1 MEKGLLHKQIR
12 DFFVRNF
19 DVRQEKEDEL
29 ETIESIRKGI
39 EFKGTNLWVLI
50 FATFVASLGLNT
62 NSTAVII
69 GAMLISPLMG
79 PIMGFGL
86 GLGISDFDLIK
97 RSFRNFAT
105 ATVFSVITSTLFFL
119 ISPISEAQSEL
130 LARTQPTVY
139 DVLIAF
145 FGGLAGIVASST
157 KSKGNVIPGVAI
169 ATALMPPLCT
179 AGFGLASGNLYYF
192 FGAFYLYFINTV
204 FISLA
209 TYVVVRLLKYPKK
222 VFLNKQREKIVTRY
236 VGVIVFFTIVP
247 SLFLSYNLIRASYFN
262 DRVRTFVADE
272 LSFPN
277 TQILSKTVTDTSDK
291 KEVKVVLIGET
302 VPETM
307 IANARAK
314 MPKYGLKNVG
324 LVVQQGFG
332 QEATDINELKSLL
345 MQDLYNPIWG
355 PAGASC
361 RTTCGWTRR
370 CRTAPSPA
378 IRSFWRPS
386 SMPDG
391 TMPPCICWPTSPIS
405 PPTGASTIPWPSVRW
420 PRSRAWRRSTS
431 TSSSTA
437 APPNPA
443 PPPRCWRSWTA
454 AWTRSGWG
462 GSWTAL
468 AGAWSWTGTRIT
480 TR

>member
-209 TYVVVRLLKYPKK
+209 TYVVVRLLKYP
-222 VFLNKQREKIVTRY
+222 
-236 VGVIVFFTIVP
+236 IVFFTIVP

-345 MQDLYNPIWG
+345 MQDLYKNSEEVLRAQSLQIDSLKRDLNKYHCYNHLTSELMPEMKVLFPYIKEV
-355 PAGASC
+355 SC
-361 RTTCGWTRR
+361 AHTYLMDMD
-370 CRTAPSPA
+370 S
-378 IRSFWRPS
+378 IK
-386 SMPDG
+386 PD
-391 TMPPCICWPTSPIS
+391 TVLLVYLKSKEK
-405 PPTGASTIPWPSVRW
+405 VREAEQEKIKKW
-420 PRSRAWRRSTS
+420 L
-431 TSSSTA
+431 A
-437 APPNPA
+437 A
-443 PPPRCWRSWTA
+443 RVEQKKIK
-454 AWTRSGWG
+454 
-462 GSWTAL
+462 L
-468 AGAWSWTGTRIT
+468 IIE
-480 TR
+480 

>member
-1 MEKGLLHKQIR
+1 MLHKQIR

-314 MPKYGLKNVG
+314 MPKYGLKTWA
-324 LVVQQGFG
+324 L
-332 QEATDINELKSLL
+332 
-345 MQDLYNPIWG
+345 
-355 PAGASC
+355 SC
-361 RTTCGWTRR
+361 SRVSGRK
-370 CRTAPSPA
+370 
-378 IRSFWRPS
+378 
-386 SMPDG
+386 
-391 TMPPCICWPTSPIS
+391 
-405 PPTGASTIPWPSVRW
+405 PPTL
-420 PRSRAWRRSTS
+420 TS
-431 TSSSTA
+431 
-437 APPNPA
+437 
-443 PPPRCWRSWTA
+443 
-454 AWTRSGWG
+454 
-462 GSWTAL
+462 
-468 AGAWSWTGTRIT
+468 
-480 TR
+480 

>member
-19 DVRQEKEDEL
+19 DVRQEKEDEK
-29 ETIESIRKGI
+29 ETIESIKKGV

-86 GLGISDFDLIK
+86 GLGISDFGLIK
-97 RSFRNFAT
+97 QSFRNFLT
-105 ATVFSVITSTLFFL
+105 ATIFSVITSTLFFL

-192 FGAFYLYFINTV
+192 FGAFYLFFINSV

-209 TYVVVRLLKYPKK
+209 TYLVVRLLKYPKK
-222 VFLNKQREKIVTRY
+222 VFLDKQREKKVTRY
-236 VGVIVFFTIVP
+236 VGAIVLFTIVP
-247 SLFLSYNLIRASYFN
+247 SVYLSYNLIRSSYFYN
-262 DRVRTFVADE
+262 RVHEFVVSE
-272 LSFPN
+272 LAFPN
-277 TQILSKTVTDTSDK
+277 TQILNKTVTYEKNGHSCK
-291 KEVKVVLIGET
+291 YPWLKFVV
-302 VPETM
+302 
-307 IANARAK
+307 
-314 MPKYGLKNVG
+314 
-324 LVVQQGFG
+324 
-332 QEATDINELKSLL
+332 
-345 MQDLYNPIWG
+345 
-355 PAGASC
+355 
-361 RTTCGWTRR
+361 
-370 CRTAPSPA
+370 
-378 IRSFWRPS
+378 
-386 SMPDG
+386 
-391 TMPPCICWPTSPIS
+391 
-405 PPTGASTIPWPSVRW
+405 
-420 PRSRAWRRSTS
+420 
-431 TSSSTA
+431 
-437 APPNPA
+437 
-443 PPPRCWRSWTA
+443 
-454 AWTRSGWG
+454 
-462 GSWTAL
+462 
-468 AGAWSWTGTRIT
+468 
-480 TR
+480 

>member
-1 MEKGLLHKQIR
+1 MERGVLHKQIR

-19 DVRQEKEDEL
+19 DVRQDKEDEL
-29 ETIESIRKGI
+29 GTIESIKKGV

-97 RSFRNFAT
+97 RSFRNFVT
-105 ATVFSVITSTLFFL
+105 ATVFSVITSSFYFL

-145 FGGLAGIVASST
+145 FGGMAGIVASST

-192 FGAFYLYFINTV
+192 FGAFYLFFINSV

-209 TYVVVRLLKYPKK
+209 TYLVVRLLKYPKK
-222 VFLNKQREKIVTRY
+222 VFLDKQREKIVTRY

-247 SLFLSYNLIRASYFN
+247 SLFLSYNLIRSSYFN
-262 DRVRTFVADE
+262 TRVSTFVTDE
-272 LSFPN
+272 LNFPN
-277 TQILSKTVTDTSDK
+277 TQILSKKITDTSDT

-302 VPETM
+302 VPDATIE
-307 IANARAK
+307 NVRSK
-314 MPKYGLKNVG
+314 LPKYGLKGVN
-324 LVVQQGFG
+324 LIVQQGFG

-345 MQDLYNPIWG
+345 MKDLYKNSEEVLRIQALQIDSLKRDLNKYQSYDLLTSEIKPELKVLF
-355 PAGASC
+355 PFVQEVSC
-361 RTTCGWTRR
+361 SHTYL
-370 CRTAPSPA
+370 
-378 IRSFWRPS
+378 
-386 SMPDG
+386 M
-391 TMPPCICWPTSPIS
+391 
-405 PPTGASTIPWPSVRW
+405 SVDSAKSDTVLLVYLKSKEKVREAEQQKIKEW
-420 PRSRAWRRSTS
+420 LSARVESKKIK
-431 TSSSTA
+431 
-437 APPNPA
+437 
-443 PPPRCWRSWTA
+443 
-454 AWTRSGWG
+454 
-462 GSWTAL
+462 L
-468 AGAWSWTGTRIT
+468 IIE
-480 TR
+480 

>member
-324 LVVQQGFG
+324 L
-332 QEATDINELKSLL
+332 
-345 MQDLYNPIWG
+345 
-355 PAGASC
+355 SC
-361 RTTCGWTRR
+361 SRVSGRK
-370 CRTAPSPA
+370 
-378 IRSFWRPS
+378 
-386 SMPDG
+386 
-391 TMPPCICWPTSPIS
+391 
-405 PPTGASTIPWPSVRW
+405 PPTL
-420 PRSRAWRRSTS
+420 TS
-431 TSSSTA
+431 
-437 APPNPA
+437 
-443 PPPRCWRSWTA
+443 
-454 AWTRSGWG
+454 
-462 GSWTAL
+462 
-468 AGAWSWTGTRIT
+468 
-480 TR
+480 

>member
-179 AGFGLASGNLYYF
+179 AGFGLASGKLYYF

-345 MQDLYNPIWG
+345 MQDLYKNSEEVLRAQSLQIDSLKRDLNKYHSYNHLTSELMPEMKVLFPYIKEV
-355 PAGASC
+355 SC
-361 RTTCGWTRR
+361 AHTYLMDMD
-370 CRTAPSPA
+370 S
-378 IRSFWRPS
+378 IK
-386 SMPDG
+386 PD
-391 TMPPCICWPTSPIS
+391 TVLLVYLKSKEK
-405 PPTGASTIPWPSVRW
+405 VREAEQEKIKKW
-420 PRSRAWRRSTS
+420 L
-431 TSSSTA
+431 A
-437 APPNPA
+437 A
-443 PPPRCWRSWTA
+443 RVEQKKIK
-454 AWTRSGWG
+454 
-462 GSWTAL
+462 L
-468 AGAWSWTGTRIT
+468 IIE
-480 TR
+480 

>member
-1 MEKGLLHKQIR
+1 MEKGLLRKQVR

-29 ETIESIRKGI
+29 GTIESIKKGV

-86 GLGISDFDLIK
+86 GLGIADFDLIK

-105 ATVFSVITSTLFFL
+105 ATVFSVITSTLYFL

-192 FGAFYLYFINTV
+192 FGAFYLFFINTV

-222 VFLNKQREKIVTRY
+222 VFLDKQREKIVTRY

-247 SLFLSYNLIRASYFN
+247 SLFLSYNLIRTSYFN
-262 DRVRTFVADE
+262 TRVSTFVADE
-272 LSFPN
+272 LNFPN
-277 TQILSKTVTDTSDK
+277 TQILSKTVTDTSDT

-302 VPETM
+302 IPEATLS
-307 IANARAK
+307 AVRAK
-314 MPKYGLKNVG
+314 LPKYGLKGVS
-324 LVVQQGFG
+324 LIVQQGFG

-345 MQDLYNPIWG
+345 MKDLYKNSEEVLRIQAIQIDSLKRDLNKYHSYGQMTSELKPELKVLF
-355 PAGASC
+355 PFVQEVSC
-361 RTTCGWTRR
+361 SHTYLMEVDSAKTDTVLLVYLKSKERVRE
-370 CRTAPSPA
+370 AEQQK
-378 IRSFWRPS
+378 IREWL
-386 SMPDG
+386 
-391 TMPPCICWPTSPIS
+391 
-405 PPTGASTIPWPSVRW
+405 
-420 PRSRAWRRSTS
+420 
-431 TSSSTA
+431 A
-437 APPNPA
+437 ARLESNKIK
-443 PPPRCWRSWTA
+443 
-454 AWTRSGWG
+454 
-462 GSWTAL
+462 L
-468 AGAWSWTGTRIT
+468 IIE
-480 TR
+480 

>member
-1 MEKGLLHKQIR
+1 MENGLLHKQIK

-29 ETIESIRKGI
+29 ETIESIKKGI

-86 GLGISDFDLIK
+86 GLGIFDFDLIK

-105 ATVFSVITSTLFFL
+105 ATVFSIITSTLFFL

-179 AGFGLASGNLYYF
+179 AGFGLASGNMYYF
-192 FGAFYLYFINTV
+192 FGALYLFFINSV

-209 TYVVVRLLKYPKK
+209 TFMVVRVLKYPKK
-222 VFLNKQREKIVTRY
+222 VFLDKHREKIVSRY
-236 VGVIVFFTIVP
+236 VGIIVFFTIVP
-247 SLFLSYNLIRASYFN
+247 SIFLSYNLIRSSYFN
-262 DRVRTFVADE
+262 TRASHFVTEE

-277 TQILSKTVTDTSDK
+277 TQILNKVITDTSDK
-291 KEVKVVLIGET
+291 QEIRVVLIGEN

-307 IANARAK
+307 IDNARLK
-314 MPKYGLKNVG
+314 LPKYGLKDVS

-332 QEATDINELKSLL
+332 QETDINELKSLL
-345 MQDLYNPIWG
+345 MKDLYKNSEEVLRNQSVQIDSLKRNLDIYKSYDRLTTELIPEIKVLF
-355 PAGASC
+355 PFVQEASLS
-361 RTTCGWTRR
+361 RTYLMSTD
-370 CRTAPSPA
+370 S
-378 IRSFWRPS
+378 IK
-386 SMPDG
+386 PDMVMLVYLKSK
-391 TMPPCICWPTSPIS
+391 TKVHEAEQKKIKEWL
-405 PPTGASTIPWPSVRW
+405 
-420 PRSRAWRRSTS
+420 
-431 TSSSTA
+431 A
-437 APPNPA
+437 A
-443 PPPRCWRSWTA
+443 
-454 AWTRSGWG
+454 
-462 GSWTAL
+462 
-468 AGAWSWTGTRIT
+468 RIET
-480 TR
+480 KNIKLIIE

>member
-345 MQDLYNPIWG
+345 MQDLYKNSEEVLRAQSLQIDSLKRDLNKYHCYNHLTSELMPEMKVLFPYIKEV
-355 PAGASC
+355 SC
-361 RTTCGWTRR
+361 AQTYLMDMD
-370 CRTAPSPA
+370 S
-378 IRSFWRPS
+378 IK
-386 SMPDG
+386 PD
-391 TMPPCICWPTSPIS
+391 TVLLVYLKSKEK
-405 PPTGASTIPWPSVRW
+405 VREAEQEKIKKW
-420 PRSRAWRRSTS
+420 L
-431 TSSSTA
+431 A
-437 APPNPA
+437 A
-443 PPPRCWRSWTA
+443 RVEQKKIK
-454 AWTRSGWG
+454 
-462 GSWTAL
+462 L
-468 AGAWSWTGTRIT
+468 IIE
-480 TR
+480 

>member
-1 MEKGLLHKQIR
+1 M
-12 DFFVRNF
+12 
-19 DVRQEKEDEL
+19 
-29 ETIESIRKGI
+29 
-39 EFKGTNLWVLI
+39 
-50 FATFVASLGLNT
+50 
-62 NSTAVII
+62 
-69 GAMLISPLMG
+69 
-79 PIMGFGL
+79 
-86 GLGISDFDLIK
+86 
-97 RSFRNFAT
+97 
-105 ATVFSVITSTLFFL
+105 
-119 ISPISEAQSEL
+119 
-130 LARTQPTVY
+130 
-139 DVLIAF
+139 
-145 FGGLAGIVASST
+145 ASST

-332 QEATDINELKSLL
+332 QEA
-345 MQDLYNPIWG
+345 
-355 PAGASC
+355 
-361 RTTCGWTRR
+361 
-370 CRTAPSPA
+370 
-378 IRSFWRPS
+378 
-386 SMPDG
+386 
-391 TMPPCICWPTSPIS
+391 PTL
-405 PPTGASTIPWPSVRW
+405 
-420 PRSRAWRRSTS
+420 TS
-431 TSSSTA
+431 
-437 APPNPA
+437 
-443 PPPRCWRSWTA
+443 
-454 AWTRSGWG
+454 
-462 GSWTAL
+462 
-468 AGAWSWTGTRIT
+468 
-480 TR
+480 

>member
-1 MEKGLLHKQIR
+1 MEKGLLHKQIT
-12 DFFVRNF
+12 DFFVRSF

-86 GLGISDFDLIK
+86 GLGIYDYDLVK

-119 ISPISEAQSEL
+119 VSPISEAQSEL

-209 TYVVVRLLKYPKK
+209 TFLVVRVLKYPKK
-222 VFLNKQREKIVTRY
+222 TFLDKQREKVVSRY
-236 VGVIVFFTIVP
+236 IGVIVFFTIVP

-262 DRVRTFVADE
+262 DRVRNFVTEE
-272 LSFPN
+272 LVFPN
-277 TQILSKTVTDTSDK
+277 TQILSKTVTDTSEK

-307 IANARAK
+307 IDNARAK
-314 MPKYGLKNVG
+314 LPKYGLKDVS

-332 QEATDINELKSLL
+332 REATDINELKSLL
-345 MQDLYNPIWG
+345 MQDLYKNSEEVLRTQSIQIDSLKRTVDHYKTASRITSELIPEMKVLF
-355 PAGASC
+355 PAVLEASC
-361 RTTCGWTRR
+361 SHTYIVSTDSLSRQDTVMLVYLKSKMRINEKEQEK
-370 CRTAPSPA
+370 
-378 IRSFWRPS
+378 IREWL
-386 SMPDG
+386 
-391 TMPPCICWPTSPIS
+391 
-405 PPTGASTIPWPSVRW
+405 GARVNAKNIK
-420 PRSRAWRRSTS
+420 
-431 TSSSTA
+431 
-437 APPNPA
+437 
-443 PPPRCWRSWTA
+443 
-454 AWTRSGWG
+454 
-462 GSWTAL
+462 L
-468 AGAWSWTGTRIT
+468 LIELKKE
-480 TR
+480 